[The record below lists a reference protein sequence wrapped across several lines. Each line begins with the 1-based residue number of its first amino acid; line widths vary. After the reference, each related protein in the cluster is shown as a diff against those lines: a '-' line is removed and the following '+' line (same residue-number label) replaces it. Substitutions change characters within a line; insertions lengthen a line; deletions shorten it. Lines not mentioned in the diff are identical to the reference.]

1 MNDKLECLKK
11 LQEVLKE
18 KFSLEDE
25 VKSIP
30 AHLREEE
37 AKLESDRKKYEEL
50 KENLENLTKEHKS
63 LAIRYEDASSQ
74 RIGYEK
80 QVEFINTQREFEAL
94 AKQLEEAKILEQSL
108 LKQRDSKEQ
117 ELKALEKAVAAAEAD
132 FNSQLQVV
140 EDEHKKVDGEV
151 FLLYLL
157 GYGIGRFWIEGIRT
171 DQLLIPGTSL
181 AVSQAVAVVTAA
193 AALVLILY
201 RRRKKNRHYR

>member
-108 LKQRDSKEQ
+108 LKQKDSKEQ
-117 ELKALEKAVAAAEAD
+117 ELKALESDITELGDSIGADALKNDIDALEARVNSAGLKNQWWFPFVPGSVTPFTGWMIVAPD
-132 FNSQLQVV
+132 SSF
-140 EDEHKKVDGEV
+140 
-151 FLLYLL
+151 
-157 GYGIGRFWIEGIRT
+157 EGIDASSRNAAT
-171 DQLLIPGTSL
+171 MP
-181 AVSQAVAVVTAA
+181 SQY
-193 AALVLILY
+193 IFE
-201 RRRKKNRHYR
+201 